1 MRALT
6 NSPLQFQAATKD
18 HLRGALKRLDHHST
32 QSISEEKGGDPDPQ
46 QEGHPLIKWK
56 SQHGQHDIPQDF
68 KVDLGLFSR
77 SLSFLGYFNN
87 LHFFSVVKTKV
98 ADRREDSVRI

>member
-6 NSPLQFQAATKD
+6 NSSLQFQAATKD

-46 QEGHPLIKWK
+46 QEGHPLAKWK

-87 LHFFSVVKTKV
+87 LHFFSVVKTKI
-98 ADRREDSVRI
+98 ADRRKDSVRI